1 MIDELSTVV
10 LMTDLPRHGLR
21 SGDLGT
27 VVLVHQDGKGYT
39 VEFATLGGDTI
50 AVVTLSAEE
59 IRPTR
64 ANDIAHVR
72 EVAPAS

>member
-1 MIDELSTVV
+1 MIDEPGTVV

-21 SGDLGT
+21 AGDLGT
-27 VVLVHQDGKGYT
+27 GASVHQDGKGYT

-50 AVVTLSAEE
+50 AVVTLSVAQ